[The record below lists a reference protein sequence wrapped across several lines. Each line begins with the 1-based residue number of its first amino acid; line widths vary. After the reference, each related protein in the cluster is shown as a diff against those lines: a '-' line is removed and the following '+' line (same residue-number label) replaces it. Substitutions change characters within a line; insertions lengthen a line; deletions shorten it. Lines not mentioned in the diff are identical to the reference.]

1 MDEPLHPAVAGHARR
16 QHGVFTWRQAL
27 TGCTPDEIRARADA
41 GRRQRVLR
49 GTCAARTVALDDTTV
64 LAARLVAAWG
74 RLGPVVH
81 QGAVEP
87 GAADPAGARP
97 VSERPVSDRPVSERP
112 VPERSV
118 SERPVS
124 ERPVS
129 ERPVSDRPVSERPVP
144 GRLDPV
150 GWRVLVVGGP
160 ATHPQ
165 PERLGALLGPTLE
178 LLRAG

>member
-64 LAARLVAAWG
+64 LAALLVAAWG

-97 VSERPVSDRPVSERP
+97 VSERPVSDRPVS
-112 VPERSV
+112 
-118 SERPVS
+118 
-124 ERPVS
+124 
-129 ERPVSDRPVSERPVP
+129 DRPVSERPVP

-150 GWRVLVVGGP
+150 GWRVLVVGGS